1 MKTPEE
7 LQIIYK
13 ANQERLK
20 AQRAEMRKKAREEN
34 AKIEPKLSGRVLFT
48 KELIK

>member
-1 MKTPEE
+1 MKTQQE
-7 LQIIYK
+7 LNLIYK

-34 AKIEPKLSGRVLFT
+34 AKIEPKLSGRMLFT
-48 KELIK
+48 KEKAK